1 MFEIGDNVTS
11 VHFGNGVVTCVS
23 RGEDFPISVKF
34 EKQEEE
40 ENFTIYGRYFK
51 IIMEHPKNI
60 KKVYTTL
67 EATNF
72 KKTMV
77 TGFGHLI
84 EFDNGVCI
92 YHPAN
97 GNPFEVHPTKLSH
110 QKLS

>member
-60 KKVYTTL
+60 KKVDTTL

-72 KKTMV
+72 KKTRV

-84 EFDNGVCI
+84 EFDNGICI
-92 YHPAN
+92 YHPTN
-97 GNPFEVHPTKLSH
+97 GSPFEVHPTKLPH
-110 QKLS
+110 QELS